1 MKKNEFLQ
9 DKETYL
15 DRLAMFVPIVDKV
28 HGKHHPEFHDVRRVF
43 ETMKDKIEKEDFILD
58 NEFKELKTI
67 TNNYEVPNDVCES
80 YEAVY
85 HMLENLNNAYNNQ
98 KEW

>member
-1 MKKNEFLQ
+1 MKNNEFLQ
-9 DKETYL
+9 AKDTYL
-15 DRLAMFVPIVDKV
+15 ERLTMFVPIVDKV

-58 NEFKELKTI
+58 NEFKELKII
-67 TNNYEVPNDVCES
+67 TNNYEAPNDVCES
-80 YEAVY
+80 YEAIY

-98 KEW
+98 KE

>member
-98 KEW
+98 KE

>member
-43 ETMKDKIEKEDFILD
+43 ETMKDKIEKEYFILD

-98 KEW
+98 KE

>member
-1 MKKNEFLQ
+1 MKNNEFLQ
-9 DKETYL
+9 AKDTYL
-15 DRLAMFVPIVDKV
+15 ERLTMFVPIVDKV

-58 NEFKELKTI
+58 NEFKELKII

-85 HMLENLNNAYNNQ
+85 HMLENLNNVYNNQ
-98 KEW
+98 KE

>member
-1 MKKNEFLQ
+1 MKNNEFLQ
-9 DKETYL
+9 AKDTYL
-15 DRLAMFVPIVDKV
+15 ERLTMFVPIVDKV

-58 NEFKELKTI
+58 NEFKELKII

-98 KEW
+98 KE

>member
-1 MKKNEFLQ
+1 MSKKEFLQ
-9 DKETYL
+9 AKDTYL
-15 DRLAMFVPIVDKV
+15 ERLAMFVPIVDKV

-43 ETMKDKIEKEDFILD
+43 ETMKDKLD
-58 NEFKELKTI
+58 KADLSLDQEFKELKNI

-98 KEW
+98 KE

>member
-28 HGKHHPEFHDVRRVF
+28 HGKHHLEFHDVRRVF

-98 KEW
+98 KE

>member
-1 MKKNEFLQ
+1 MSKKEFLQ
-9 DKETYL
+9 AKDTYL
-15 DRLAMFVPIVDKV
+15 ERLAMFVPIVDKV

-43 ETMKDKIEKEDFILD
+43 ETMKDKLD
-58 NEFKELKTI
+58 KADLSLDQEFKELKNI

-85 HMLENLNNAYNNQ
+85 QMLETLNHAYDKN
-98 KEW
+98 EE

>member
-1 MKKNEFLQ
+1 MKNNKFLQ
-9 DKETYL
+9 AKDTYL
-15 DRLAMFVPIVDKV
+15 ERLTMFVPIVDKV

-98 KEW
+98 KE